1 MSAKQVMPDRIIS
14 AQPRLVPSR
23 TKSGLTNSRSTGI
36 M

>member
-1 MSAKQVMPDRIIS
+1 MSAKQVTPERIIS
-14 AQPRLVPSR
+14 AHPSLVPSR